1 MVAVRPPT
9 QPLTDGTI
17 SVRLP
22 VATDVDAL
30 VRYGDDPDVKETI
43 WIPIPTPCNR
53 AQTDELLAEFERSWR
68 SDGRF
73 GPTLMIA
80 EQESDGMIGV
90 VFLREREHDSIEL
103 SYGVAAEHR
112 NRGIATAALSLV
124 SRWCLDELSASR
136 VELRIGQDNIASQR
150 AAAKAG
156 FSREGSVRSH
166 VAATGRDCDDLLY
179 TLYPPAEN
187 AQPL

>member
-9 QPLTDGTI
+9 QPLADGTI

-53 AQTDELLAEFERSWR
+53 AQAVELLAEFERSWR

-73 GPTLMIA
+73 GPTLMVA
-80 EQESDGMIGV
+80 EPERDGMIGV

-103 SYGVAAEHR
+103 SYGVASEHR

-166 VAATGRDCDDLLY
+166 VAATGHDYDDLLY